1 MNNDTFDYST
11 SMDNGN
17 GTMNNEKKK
26 KMSRLKA
33 ESFRFCLFDVE
44 SFRQSLDL
52 EMHRF

>member
-1 MNNDTFDYST
+1 MNNDTFDYSK
-11 SMDNGN
+11 SMDNG
-17 GTMNNEKKK
+17 TTNNRKKK

-33 ESFRFCLFDVE
+33 ESSCFCLFDVE